1 MFNTCMP
8 GPTSSL
14 EVLRL
19 HIGRTRGPDA
29 VQAVAGLDLA
39 DIDVLA
45 EALLGSLPRPA
56 DHVPTHEVWPLVN
69 ARASLM
75 SAGGRSFADSPASAG
90 LNLMAAMNPRD
101 VGKNT
106 FSTSVLRA
114 LLYSHGL
121 VLEDP
126 LVMAAELHVT
136 GAQSTRK
143 LSRLFIQAAVT
154 SLIEI
159 EALLDARVIQTF
171 FVPTQER
178 ALGSSLAAEMRTT
191 LNSGQQLSVDEVWE
205 AFEAGYV
212 DGLNPPLRELWS
224 RIRNGDRSPPL
235 DLVRAGITASDA
247 EVVRIFVKVVAH
259 LRPSAVVDNTVEIVA
274 SALDDLR
281 RLGSHHDVLCTS
293 PLFARLLFLGTPDPV
308 SQLRVRQLA
317 RTPVPSLD
325 QLDVTD
331 VVKIRVHDEAFALWR
346 ARLSS
351 GLERAH
357 RLRDELGPD
366 VDVAAAVAETMEDA
380 RQQVLREVRSSKVLG
395 RGGLV
400 ALIMGALGG
409 TVSGLGRRRARRT
422 TRAPLRDHPG
432 ARPGSR
438 SIAALPNQGS
448 FAVTTSSLTVPQTG
462 RTPEPNSAVNS
473 RTGTA
478 ATAMAADG
486 PTFSDWCWS
495 PRVWQVS
502 AVMVGRLVA
511 PWTSG
516 TTPKRMICTRHA

>member
-1 MFNTCMP
+1 MP

-14 EVLRL
+14 DVLRL
-19 HIGRTRGPDA
+19 HIGGARGPDA
-29 VQAVAGLDLA
+29 VQAVAGLNLA

-45 EALLGSLPRPA
+45 EALLSSLPRPA
-56 DHVPTHEVWPLVN
+56 DDVPTYEVWPLVN
-69 ARASLM
+69 ARAALM
-75 SAGGRSFADSPASAG
+75 SAGGRSFVNSSASAG

-106 FSTSVLRA
+106 FSRSVLRA

-121 VLEDP
+121 VFEDP

-136 GAQSTRK
+136 GAQSTRR

-154 SLIEI
+154 SLIEV
-159 EALLDARVIQTF
+159 EVLLDAQVVQTF

-178 ALGSSLAAEMRTT
+178 ALGSPLANEMRAA
-191 LNSGQQLSVDEVWE
+191 LNTGRELSVDEVWD
-205 AFEAGYV
+205 AFETGYV

-224 RIRNGDRSPPL
+224 RIRSGDRSPPM
-235 DLVRAGITASDA
+235 DLVREGIAASDA
-247 EVVRIFVKVVAH
+247 EVVRIFVDVVSQ

-274 SALDDLR
+274 SALEDLR

-308 SQLRVRQLA
+308 SQLRVRQLS

-325 QLDVTD
+325 QLDVAD
-331 VVKIRVHDEAFALWR
+331 VVSIRAHDEAFALWR

-351 GLERAH
+351 GLEHAH

-366 VDVAAAVAETMEDA
+366 VDVAAAVAETLEDA

-395 RGGLV
+395 RGGFI

-409 TVSGLGRRRARRT
+409 TRVRTWRRCVGRT
-422 TRAPLRDHPG
+422 TGRCWTNHPG
-432 ARPGSR
+432 ARSR
-438 SIAALPNQGS
+438 SA
-448 FAVTTSSLTVPQTG
+448 
-462 RTPEPNSAVNS
+462 R
-473 RTGTA
+473 
-478 ATAMAADG
+478 
-486 PTFSDWCWS
+486 S
-495 PRVWQVS
+495 PRC
-502 AVMVGRLVA
+502 R
-511 PWTSG
+511 
-516 TTPKRMICTRHA
+516 TRVRSPSLSCL